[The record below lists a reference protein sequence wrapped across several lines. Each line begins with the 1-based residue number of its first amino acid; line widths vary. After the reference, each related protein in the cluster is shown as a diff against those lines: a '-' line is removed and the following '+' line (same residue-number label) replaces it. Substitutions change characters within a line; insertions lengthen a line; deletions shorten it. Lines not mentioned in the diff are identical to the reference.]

1 MLKVGYLTFFLLLLL
16 NCFAF
21 AEELTLKECFR
32 RAAQMNPTLKVAI
45 HNESLAKEDVNAAR
59 SGYLPHLDMQG
70 GYIFQDDAQA
80 YKVPGASFEIQEN
93 NYSSLNLALTQ
104 TIYDFGRTSSRYNK
118 SRALEKAA
126 GFGYKGKEQDVFLQV
141 VEAYYGIWEAKK
153 ILKSADEEVQQMS
166 QHLQISKD
174 FYEQGI
180 STLNDLLQA
189 EVKLA
194 ASRQQKLA
202 AANRLENCWLFLN
215 FLINQEPGYRA
226 ELEDKQ
232 QPIDALPA
240 GGLEKAVE
248 TRPEIKAME
257 KIVDASKYEV
267 QDSRSNY
274 APEIFVRLAFDYL
287 QNDRAKEQ
295 SIMSAAVGLKM
306 NIFDGLATTSGYR
319 RAVELK
325 VQNQENLHL
334 LIEQIKLEYRT
345 AANDAMIAK
354 ERIMATEKAI
364 EQGEENLRITRDR
377 YQDLVGTATDVI
389 DAQTLLTQVR
399 TDNYRARFD
408 YQVAMAR
415 VKRAMGEL

>member
-1 MLKVGYLTFFLLLLL
+1 MFKVSYLTVFLLLLW
-16 NCFAF
+16 NCLAL
-21 AEELTLKECFR
+21 AQDLTLMECFR
-32 RAAQMNPTLKVAI
+32 RAAEMNPTLKVAI
-45 HNESLAKEDVNAAR
+45 HNENLAREDVNIAK

-70 GYIFQDDAQA
+70 GYTFQDDAQA
-80 YKVPGASFEIQEN
+80 FKALGTSIEIQDK
-93 NYSSLNLALTQ
+93 NYSSLNLALSQ
-104 TIYDFGRTSSRYNK
+104 KIYDFGRTSSRYNK
-118 SRALEKAA
+118 SKAMEKAV
-126 GFGYKGKEQDVFLQV
+126 GFAYKGKEQDIFLQV

-153 ILKSADEEVQQMS
+153 ILKSADEEVSQIT

-174 FYEQGI
+174 FYEQGV

-202 AANRLENCWLFLN
+202 AANRLENSWLLLN

-226 ELEDKQ
+226 ELEDKLE
-232 QPIDALPA
+232 PIEDLPT

-248 TRPEIKAME
+248 TRSEIKAME
-257 KIVDASKYEV
+257 KIIDASKYEV

-274 APEIFVRLAFDYL
+274 APEIFVQLAFDYME
-287 QNDRAKEQ
+287 NSRAKEQ
-295 SIMSAAVGLKM
+295 TIASAAIGLKM
-306 NIFDGLATTSGYR
+306 NIFDGLATTSSYR
-319 RAVELK
+319 RAVESK
-325 VQNQENLHL
+325 VQNQDKLRL
-334 LIEQIKLEYRT
+334 LKEQIKLEYRT

-354 ERIMATEKAI
+354 ERILATEKAI

-408 YQVAMAR
+408 YQVAIAR